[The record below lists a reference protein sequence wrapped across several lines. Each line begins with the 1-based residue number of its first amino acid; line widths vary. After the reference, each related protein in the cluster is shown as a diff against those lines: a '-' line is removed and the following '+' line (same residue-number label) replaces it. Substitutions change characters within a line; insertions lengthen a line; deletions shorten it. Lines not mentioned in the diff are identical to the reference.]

1 MGRIAF
7 EGQIYH
13 DISLHSIVGI
23 AVNKPEEPV
32 RNQDFDDHLEVS
44 QNRGPQV
51 TMAFQYQA
59 MVIHDFDYL
68 AYPDIECDIPQY
80 SHNKNQANPCCSA
93 LQTAT
98 TTESPQS
105 SSEALIASQ
114 WM

>member
-51 TMAFQYQA
+51 TMGFNTKPWSNDLD
-59 MVIHDFDYL
+59 IHMIIYL
-68 AYPDIECDIPQY
+68 DPSSNYPEKLYFTP
-80 SHNKNQANPCCSA
+80 
-93 LQTAT
+93 
-98 TTESPQS
+98 ESN
-105 SSEALIASQ
+105 SQ
-114 WM
+114 R

>member
-51 TMAFQYQA
+51 TMAFNTKPWSS
-59 MVIHDFDYL
+59 MTLIIWRTPILNVTFHNIPTIKIKPIL
-68 AYPDIECDIPQY
+68 A
-80 SHNKNQANPCCSA
+80 A
-93 LQTAT
+93 LLCR
-98 TTESPQS
+98 PPPRQS
-105 SSEALIASQ
+105 RHKAQ
-114 WM
+114 VRP